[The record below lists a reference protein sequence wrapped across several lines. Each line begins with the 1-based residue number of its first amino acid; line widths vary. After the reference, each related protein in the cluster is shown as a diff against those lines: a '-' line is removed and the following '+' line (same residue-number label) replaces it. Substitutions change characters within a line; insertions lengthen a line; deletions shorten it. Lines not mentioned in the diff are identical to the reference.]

1 MQVTAGV
8 ANVIL
13 ATDEQA
19 RTVQGQCGDDDVF
32 TNPPANFGLFGAGQ
46 FDFDINWCN
55 FVVSQHALSHM

>member
-1 MQVTAGV
+1 VIVQVTASV
-8 ANVIL
+8 ANVTL

-46 FDFDINWCN
+46 FDINWCN